1 MHGMIAQTSATLAL
15 SPTRLALIVASRL
28 VLNTVFRLTYPLT
41 QFVILR
47 TGVGVQAAA
56 GLVTVQVL
64 AGLLSPV
71 SGYVGDRYGYRRT
84 MTAGLAL
91 ATVGTA
97 LVALTLNFTLLLV
110 AFGIAGLGTAL
121 YNPAMQAYVSSL
133 TPLAQRGRALG
144 AVELSWSLAGIFG
157 VPLLALLVERTQ
169 SLTPA
174 FTLLAVLLALMWAAL
189 FQLPPDD
196 RTART
201 AAAPPPPLR
210 ALVRQPV
217 VVALLAFLFLV
228 LCGSETLFIA
238 QAPWLRERF
247 AASTVAIAQSL
258 FVFGLGELVGVSL
271 ATAFTDR
278 LGLRRAPIIG
288 FACATLSYLALP
300 LLSQNWTGYLVAF
313 ALFGLA
319 FEFAIVASFSLV
331 SAVYP
336 PARGMVLAA
345 SGTAIQLGRT
355 VGSQLGVATLVG
367 GGIFGNSFLA
377 ALLTLVGCVVAAR
390 WVFPLEVRAARLADA
405 P

>member
-1 MHGMIAQTSATLAL
+1 MQGMIASTTTPVAL

-28 VLNTVFRLTYPLT
+28 VLNTVFRVTYPLT
-41 QFVILR
+41 QFVLVR

-71 SGYVGDRYGYRRT
+71 SGYLGDRYGYRRT

-91 ATVGTA
+91 ATIGTA

-157 VPLLALLVERTQ
+157 VPLLALLVDRTQ
-169 SLTPA
+169 SLTLA
-174 FTLLAVLLALMWAAL
+174 FALLAGLLALMCVAL
-189 FQLPPDD
+189 FQLPPDH
-196 RTART
+196 RTTRT
-201 AAAPPPPLR
+201 TAVAPPSVR
-210 ALVRQPV
+210 ELVRQPV
-217 VVALLAFLFLV
+217 VMALFAFLFLV

-247 AASTVAIAQSL
+247 GADPVAIAQSL
-258 FVFGLGELVGVSL
+258 FVFGLGELVGVSF
-271 ATAFTDR
+271 AMVFTDR
-278 LGLRRAPIIG
+278 LGLRRAPLIG
-288 FACATLSYLALP
+288 FGGAALAYLALP
-300 LLSQNWTGYLVAF
+300 WLSQNWIGYLAAF
-313 ALFGLA
+313 ALFALV
-319 FEFAIVASFSLV
+319 FEFAIVSSFSLV

-345 SGTAIQLGRT
+345 SGTAIQIGRT
-355 VGSQLGVATLVG
+355 TGSQIGPAILLSSGIVA
-367 GGIFGNSFLA
+367 NSVVA
-377 ALLTLVGCVVAAR
+377 ALLTVLGCAVVVYR
-390 WVFPLEVRAARLADA
+390 VFPQEARAVVSESS
-405 P
+405 